1 MPRPTPTVTGGSTAP
16 HRQKPTPPPRAR
28 KWHPQPEA
36 NDHPYDTVTY
46 GPNEEN
52 NSSHGALLT
61 GACIQRGQQPELFDC
76 SYLHQLEPSEDTGD
90 NTGDYTGGTGD
101 SGVGSGEDR
110 LSEWVPHLPIQVS
123 TKILGIYNRYCLL
136 HTYYRV

>member
-16 HRQKPTPPPRAR
+16 HRQKLTPPPRAR
-28 KWHPQPEA
+28 KRHPRPEV

-52 NSSHGALLT
+52 NPSHDALLT
-61 GACIQRGQQPELFDC
+61 GTQRGQQPELYDR
-76 SYLHQLEPSEDTGD
+76 SELEPSEDTGD
-90 NTGDYTGGTGD
+90 NTEDYTGGTGD

-110 LSEWVPHLPIQVS
+110 LSKWIPHPPIQVS
-123 TKILGIYNRYCLL
+123 TKIPGIYSRYCLL
-136 HTYYRV
+136 RAYYRV